1 MPLNP
6 RVVGCGERTLV
17 LSHGYGGSQAIWDRV
32 LPHLAE
38 TNKVLLFDWDF
49 SGGGG
54 GDDDEA
60 EEEEER
66 YTFERYADELVALME
81 DMGVSGA
88 VYVGHSMAGMIGCI
102 ASIKRPDL
110 FTHLVLVGASPR
122 YINSDDYEGGFDEP
136 EIDAMLATI
145 SSDFLSWAK
154 GFVPLVIG
162 VSADDDPSAVE
173 TLARTF
179 FAMDP
184 RVAHAL
190 ARMIF
195 LGDNR
200 GVLGRVAAP
209 CTLVHASGDLAA
221 PPCVGHYMEGRIAR
235 AAMVTVDSA
244 GHFPQLVAPDEMLR
258 ILDAVLAN
266 NGGAVADEEAAK
278 GGVAVVVEERGSLA
292 AVGEVEVKG
301 DIDVATE
308 IAS

>member
-1 MPLNP
+1 MPPLNP

-38 TNKVLLFDWDF
+38 TNKVVLFDWDF

-54 GDDDEA
+54 DGEKAAA
-60 EEEEER
+60 EEEEE
-66 YTFERYADELVALME
+66 YTFEGFADELVALME
-81 DMGVSGA
+81 EMGVSGA

-102 ASIKRPDL
+102 ASINRPGL

-154 GFVPLVIG
+154 GFVPLIVG
-162 VSADDDPSAVE
+162 AAADNPSAAE

-184 RVAHAL
+184 RVADAL

-209 CTLVHASGDLAA
+209 CTLVHASGDPAA
-221 PPCVGHYMEGRIAR
+221 PPCVGRYMEGRIGR
-235 AAMVTVDSA
+235 AALVTVDSA

-258 ILDAVLAN
+258 ILDAVLA
-266 NGGAVADEEAAK
+266 EEEEAAAK
-278 GGVAVVVEERGSLA
+278 GGGIAIVMEERGSLA

-301 DIDVATE
+301 DIDVAT
-308 IAS
+308 

>member
-1 MPLNP
+1 M
-6 RVVGCGERTLV
+6 
-17 LSHGYGGSQAIWDRV
+17 

-38 TNKVLLFDWDF
+38 TNKVVLFDWDF

-54 GDDDEA
+54 DGEKAAA
-60 EEEEER
+60 EEEEE
-66 YTFERYADELVALME
+66 YTFEGFADELVALME
-81 DMGVSGA
+81 EMGVSGA

-102 ASIKRPDL
+102 ASINRPGL

-154 GFVPLVIG
+154 GFVPLIVG
-162 VSADDDPSAVE
+162 AAADNPSAAE

-184 RVAHAL
+184 RVADAL

-209 CTLVHASGDLAA
+209 CTLVHASGDPAA
-221 PPCVGHYMEGRIAR
+221 PPCVGRYMEGRIGR
-235 AAMVTVDSA
+235 AALVTVDSA

-258 ILDAVLAN
+258 ILDAVLA
-266 NGGAVADEEAAK
+266 EEEEAAAK
-278 GGVAVVVEERGSLA
+278 GGGIAIVMEERGSLA

-301 DIDVATE
+301 DIDVAT
-308 IAS
+308 